1 MKKKLALLFAI
12 TLSLALIC
20 GANVAMT
27 ETEDKI
33 GARLLAQS
41 QQPTSPEEFID
52 NLELT
57 EQQKEQI
64 QEILDSYRPEIR
76 STFEELQQELQNL
89 RDTTDPTASADEI
102 RIARQE
108 VVRVRQQL
116 SNLLFEELMA
126 IRSELTVEQREQ
138 INLRLQE
145 LYGQYN

>member
-1 MKKKLALLFAI
+1 
-12 TLSLALIC
+12 
-20 GANVAMT
+20 MT